1 MCVLAGFADSHS
13 YGLSYKLIPRVTLM
27 KLLHI
32 DSSVLGPHSVS
43 RQVSAAIVD
52 RLRKATPGLEIV
64 HRDLTSTP
72 LAHLSGSH
80 LAAAQGA
87 TPEAALLQDLA
98 AGQVVLGEFL
108 AADIVVLGAPMYNFT
123 IPSQLKAWIDRI
135 VVAGTTFR
143 YGAQGAEGLAGN
155 KRVIIAISRGGFYGA
170 GTPAAVGEH
179 LETYLRWVFGFI
191 GVKSPEF
198 ISADGIQIGPEH
210 REKELARGLKG
221 ATALHAA

>member
-1 MCVLAGFADSHS
+1 MSLLARFANSHS
-13 YGLSYKLIPRVTLM
+13 YSLSYKLIPRVTIM
-27 KLLHI
+27 KLLHV
-32 DSSVLGPHSVS
+32 DPSVPGPQPVS
-43 RQVSAAIVD
+43 RQGAAAIVD
-52 RLRKATPGLEIV
+52 RLRKATPNLGIV
-64 HRDLTSTP
+64 YRDLTSTP
-72 LAHLSGSH
+72 LAHLSGLH

-98 AGQVVLGEFL
+98 AGQAVLDEFL

-135 VVAGTTFR
+135 VVAGKTFK

-155 KRVIIAISRGGFYGA
+155 KRVIVAISRGGYYGA

-191 GVKSPEF
+191 GVTNLEF
-198 ISADGIQIGPEH
+198 ISADGVQVGPEH
-210 REKELARGLKG
+210 REKALAG
-221 ATALHAA
+221 ALQAATNLHAA

>member
-1 MCVLAGFADSHS
+1 
-13 YGLSYKLIPRVTLM
+13 M

-52 RLRKATPGLEIV
+52 RLRRTTPSLDV
-64 HRDLTSTP
+64 VYRDLTLTP
-72 LAHLSGSH
+72 LSHLSGSH
-80 LAAAQGA
+80 LTAAAGA
-87 TPEAALLQDLA
+87 VPEAALQQDLA
-98 AGQVVLGEFL
+98 AGQAVLDEFL

-135 VVAGTTFR
+135 LVAGKTFK

-155 KRVIIAISRGGFYGA
+155 KRVIVAISRGGFYGA
-170 GTPAAVGEH
+170 GTPAAAGEH

-191 GVKSPEF
+191 GVANPEF

-210 REKELARGLKG
+210 REKALADALQA
-221 ATALHAA
+221 ATDLRAA

>member
-1 MCVLAGFADSHS
+1 
-13 YGLSYKLIPRVTLM
+13 M

-52 RLRKATPGLEIV
+52 RLRQTTPSLETV
-64 HRDLTSTP
+64 YRDLTLTP

-87 TPEAALLQDLA
+87 PAPAELGPDLA
-98 AGQVVLGEFL
+98 ASAAALDEFL
-108 AADIVVLGAPMYNFT
+108 AADIVVIGAPMYNFT

-135 VVAGTTFR
+135 LVAGKTFS
-143 YGAQGAEGLAGN
+143 YGANGPQGLAGA
-155 KRVIIAISRGGFYGA
+155 KRVIVAISRGGHYGA
-170 GTPAAVGEH
+170 DMPTAAGEH

-191 GVKSPEF
+191 GITNPEF
-198 ISADGIQIGPEH
+198 IFADGIQLGPEH
-210 REKELARGLKG
+210 REKAIAG
-221 ATALHAA
+221 ALQSATTLRAA

>member
-1 MCVLAGFADSHS
+1 MQRRGNGCRGAVEAAGQAFGCAPVSKMCLLAGFANSHS
-13 YGLSYKLIPRVTLM
+13 YSLSYKLIPRVNAM

-64 HRDLTSTP
+64 YRDLATTP
-72 LAHLSGSH
+72 LAHLSGPH

-87 TPEAALLQDLA
+87 APEADLQQDLA
-98 AGQVVLGEFL
+98 AGQSVLEEFL

-135 VVAGTTFR
+135 VVAGKTFK
-143 YGAQGAEGLAGN
+143 YSEQGVGGLA
-155 KRVIIAISRGGFYGA
+155 
-170 GTPAAVGEH
+170 
-179 LETYLRWVFGFI
+179 
-191 GVKSPEF
+191 
-198 ISADGIQIGPEH
+198 
-210 REKELARGLKG
+210 
-221 ATALHAA
+221 